1 MVWRKYR
8 NWISFDQVKNLVP
21 GRIIRS
27 GGYTSTLAQGGKI
40 KFFIPPGTPIVSHNS
55 CQVHL
60 SVVTA
65 VSK

>member
-1 MVWRKYR
+1 VVWWKYR
-8 NWISFDQVKNLVP
+8 NWISFDQVKPGAWEDNLGVE
-21 GRIIRS
+21 
-27 GGYTSTLAQGGKI
+27 GYTSTLAQGGKI
-40 KFFIPPGTPIVSHNS
+40 KFFIPPGTQIVSHIS